1 MKRLFTRLSQ
11 SLRAQLVSWIVIP
24 LIIVAGINLW
34 TAWRASENMAG
45 IVSDRMLTASARAI
59 GEATAA
65 SHNAIDAVIPP
76 VALEMFSTGYG
87 DRVYYRVE
95 TSDGRLLAGFPD
107 LPMPAEI
114 TNYDP
119 LHYEGTYR
127 DRPLRLVVL
136 RHPVAAPSTLPQAV
150 DVVVGVT
157 LAGYTAMQREL
168 WLNSVLEQSLL
179 IIVAGALSLL
189 GLRFVL
195 RPLIRLRNEV
205 RNRTS
210 KLEPFDP
217 QTVQTELRP
226 LVTALN
232 QYMERVRKQMAAQ
245 HRFIQNAAHQ
255 LRTPLATLSTQAS
268 FAERATEENDRK
280 DVLAGIKNTAM
291 QLSRLA
297 GQLLTLSRAEPGGRR
312 PRADRVDLAEA
323 GQQILESLAGKAF
336 DRKIDLGFE
345 LKATNPVISGDGTML
360 REMIVNLVD
369 NALTYTPEG
378 GTVTLVIDQDGH
390 KIKVRVEDNG
400 PGIPV
405 SEYEHVFERFYR
417 VPGTLADGS
426 GLGLAIVREVAD
438 AAGGDVSLSET
449 KGGGLT
455 VTVTLPAA

>member
-1 MKRLFTRLSQ
+1 
-11 SLRAQLVSWIVIP
+11 
-24 LIIVAGINLW
+24 
-34 TAWRASENMAG
+34 
-45 IVSDRMLTASARAI
+45 MLTASARAI

-107 LPMPAEI
+107 LPMPAVI

-232 QYMERVRKQMAAQ
+232 QYMERVRKQMSAQ

-280 DVLAGIKNTAM
+280 DVLAGIKSTAM

-297 GQLLTLSRAEPGGRR
+297 GQLLTLSRAEPGSRR
-312 PRADRVDLAEA
+312 PPRADRVDLAEA

-336 DRKIDLGFE
+336 DRKIDLGLE
-345 LKATNPVISGDGTML
+345 LKAKKPIISGDGTML

-390 KIKVRVEDNG
+390 KIKLRVEDNG